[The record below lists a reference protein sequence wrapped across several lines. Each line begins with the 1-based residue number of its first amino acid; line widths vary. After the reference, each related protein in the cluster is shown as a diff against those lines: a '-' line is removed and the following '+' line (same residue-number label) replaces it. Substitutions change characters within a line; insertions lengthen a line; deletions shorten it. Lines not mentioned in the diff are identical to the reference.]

1 MLQNRAG
8 QSLKA
13 RPGKRTKDEQVP
25 GGGLMAFTS
34 TFLPYLLHTVSVL
47 DTKRSPY
54 QWKRNNSID

>member
-34 TFLPYLLHTVSVL
+34 TFLPYPAPYSVSVGHKEV
-47 DTKRSPY
+47 TVPVEKE
-54 QWKRNNSID
+54 